1 MARSVRSSVL
11 ETRTSRLRLAKRGKP
26 YWQQLARGLSI
37 GYRRLETAGR
47 WIVRSA
53 DGHGKNWT
61 KAFAVADD
69 HEESN
74 SDTVLSFAEA
84 QALARTISPNGAA
97 TAGPIT
103 VAGALDRYSLDLAAR
118 GGRVYNARSARVH
131 LPSMLLTKP
140 VAMLSTHE
148 LRAWRDGL
156 LKGRAPATVNR
167 IIVTLSAAL
176 ELAASLDPRITNRA
190 AWKTGL
196 QKLTGADTGRARNV
210 VLPESAIREL
220 VALAHAESPEFGRL
234 IETAAVTG
242 ARRSQLARLQVV
254 DLQNGGAPRLMMPSS
269 LKGKRTK
276 RITRT
281 PVAIPASLAAT
292 LLAAAAGRQPT
303 DLLLVKP
310 DGTPWAS
317 ADLREPFR
325 RIVALAGHDPDE
337 VTPYCLRHSSIT
349 RQLLAGVPV
358 RVVAVGHDTSV
369 PMIEKSYSASIADHS
384 DTQVRRSLIDLG
396 QPADDKVVPLARKG

>member
-1 MARSVRSSVL
+1 MARSVRSSAL
-11 ETRTSRLRLAKRGKP
+11 ETRTSRLKLAKRGKP
-26 YWQQLARGLSI
+26 YWQRLSRGLSI

-74 SDTVLSFAEA
+74 GDTVLSFVEA
-84 QALARTISPNGAA
+84 QALARTISPHGD
-97 TAGPIT
+97 TAVGPIT
-103 VAGALDRYSLDLAAR
+103 VAGAIDRYADDLAAR
-118 GGRVYNARSARVH
+118 GGRVYNARSARIH
-131 LPSMLLTKP
+131 LPSMLLSKP
-140 VAMLSTHE
+140 VGMLTTHE
-148 LRAWRDGL
+148 LRTWRNGL
-156 LKGRAPATVNR
+156 LKGRAKATVNR
-167 IIVTLSAAL
+167 IIVCVSAAL
-176 ELAASLDPRITNRA
+176 ELAAELDSRITARP
-190 AWKTGL
+190 WKTGL

-220 VALAHAESPEFGRL
+220 VALAYAKSPEFGRL

-242 ARRSQLARLQVV
+242 ARRSQLARLTVA
-254 DLQNGGAPRLMMPSS
+254 DLQNGGAPRLLMPSS

-276 RITRT
+276 RVDRV
-281 PVAIPASLAAT
+281 PVAIPPSLAAT

-303 DLLLVKP
+303 DLLLVKS

-317 ADLREPFR
+317 VDLREPFR
-325 RIVALAGHDPDE
+325 RIAALAGHDPDE
-337 VTPYCLRHSSIT
+337 VTPYSLRHSSIT
-349 RQLLAGVPV
+349 RQLLAGLPV

-369 PMIEKSYSASIADHS
+369 PMIEKTYSASIADHS
-384 DTQVRRSLIDLG
+384 DTQVRRSLIDMG